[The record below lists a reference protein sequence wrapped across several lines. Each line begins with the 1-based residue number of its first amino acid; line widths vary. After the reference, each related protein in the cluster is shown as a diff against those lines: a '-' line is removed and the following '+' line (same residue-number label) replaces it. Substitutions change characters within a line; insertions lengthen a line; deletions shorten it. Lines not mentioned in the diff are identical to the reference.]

1 MSKLSK
7 DKVRAMMPKDS
18 LFIPCDEAC
27 EVDSVFQTAK
37 QAISEMGD
45 KANNYR
51 ISKSN
56 VTLSVVIRTGI

>member
-7 DKVRAMMPKDS
+7 DKVKAMMTKDS
-18 LFIPCDEAC
+18 LFVPCDEAK

-37 QAISEMGD
+37 QAINEMGD

-51 ISKSN
+51 VSKSN
-56 VTLSVVIRTGI
+56 VTLSVVIRTGL